1 MSKLTTAQKNSI
13 KNAVQQKQNSKK
25 NAQQKQTVDKKQTA
39 EAKQT
44 VSEAVAE
51 AEKTLNS
58 VKRFQNVYNI
68 ISDSRLFEQK
78 ADVEKKASC
87 DDTYLHIFRHNT
99 DSSLNVLQCFFKHSK
114 KQVYVLAN
122 MKQFEAFN
130 TDVEHVVAHKSRIR
144 YYVSY
149 EQFTAFIESILDYD
163 THRLTATATQT
174 AEATAEAK

>member
-1 MSKLTTAQKNSI
+1 M
-13 KNAVQQKQNSKK
+13 
-25 NAQQKQTVDKKQTA
+25 
-39 EAKQT
+39 
-44 VSEAVAE
+44 
-51 AEKTLNS
+51 NS

-114 KQVYVLAN
+114 KQVYILAN
-122 MKQFEAFN
+122 KKQFEAFN
-130 TDVEHVVAHKSRIR
+130 TDVKHQDAHKSRIR
-144 YYVSY
+144 YYVDY
-149 EQFTAFIESILDYD
+149 EQFTAFIEQILDYD